1 MDGVNHKM
9 VRITERKCS
18 PNIQKKIKKGALY
31 VVHDTD
37 TLKDGTKVLIVSD
50 GKAKAKTSR
59 INANRFSWEEVSMR
73 KCAEEKFREE
83 CKKTSEQL
91 RNNFTMQEHI
101 RIAILPCILANIA
114 FRYGDKARKGG
125 ADNKV
130 SILRPLSKA
139 YDNLKESY
147 LKELSLDLDSAHIK
161 SIDEQTAAFMKSC
174 SNDFKVLW
182 YSVLNELDRKV
193 KGCPYRE
200 MRVDAICGML
210 LIDMAKTMVADIDKL
225 IRERIPGTENT
236 IFNPKLVALREVLD
250 AYAGEIDGF
259 DFNETNCQ
267 MSIRIIQNRIM
278 QIEFNVE

>member
-1 MDGVNHKM
+1 MEEAKCKM
-9 VRITERKCS
+9 IRITERKCS
-18 PNIQKKIKKGALY
+18 PNIQKNIKKGVLY

-37 TLKDGTKVLIVSD
+37 TLKYGTPVLIVSN
-50 GKAKAKTSR
+50 GKANAKTSR
-59 INANRFSWEEVSMR
+59 INANRFSWEEVSM
-73 KCAEEKFREE
+73 KQCAEEKFRED

-101 RIAILPCILANIA
+101 RIAIVPCILANIA

-125 ADNKV
+125 ADNRI

-139 YDNLKESY
+139 YDKLKEAY

-161 SIDEQTAAFMKSC
+161 SIDDQTAAFMKVRAY
-174 SNDFKVLW
+174 DFQILW
-182 YSVLNELDRKV
+182 YSVHNELNRKIED
-193 KGCPYRE
+193 CPYID

-210 LIDMAKTMVADIDKL
+210 LIDMAKQMVADIDKL

-236 IFNPKLVALREVLD
+236 IFNPKLSALRDILD

-259 DFNETNCQ
+259 DFNENNCQ
-267 MSIRIIQNRIM
+267 MSIRIIRNRIM